1 MVALLVIALLLA
13 WGLPASADQMP
24 DVLGMK
30 IDIARKTLEQAGFK
44 VGDRG
49 AGGVFL
55 RSAIS

>member
-44 VGDRG
+44 VGDRERG
-49 AGGVFL
+49 IFSSIL
-55 RSAIS
+55 